1 MSEQS
6 QSAPRLPHFKNPPY
20 FIAVL
25 AISLCA
31 AGLLFLCGVTALW
44 DQGIY
49 DWCVKLRVL
58 SGKESIDR
66 RIANIDI
73 NDESIEILSGQL
85 DTRTAF
91 TDALDVL
98 AQSNTAVSF
107 DLLFK
112 YKKTDDA
119 AFINAI
125 KMTKDA
131 VIASVAVDKKIINPS
146 NRELTEAE
154 QRMLSGH
161 LWHIKVLKKGNIP
174 QAGTFLLPFTEL
186 GEAVTQIAHIN
197 IEPDPDGIYRRIP
210 LLYEWNGGYIP
221 SLALATAVLYYQI
234 QVETIE
240 LKAGAY
246 LALPLSED
254 EIIRIPIDNQGR
266 ALIPYVE
273 TYKDNNRRIPFHA
286 VVNAKTDEDIFDT
299 VVTSLNNRI
308 ALLAEISAEQKD
320 FGPSPF
326 ERLFPLSGTHTAVIS
341 GILNGLEK
349 RPFIGTVSPLYKI
362 LTLLLFPVCVFL
374 ICNVKKD
381 ARFHLG
387 FFIVLA
393 VFSTVTFVLWK
404 VAAIYPWYS
413 LPVIMLLFLWAGS
426 FLVRLA
432 GRYQEQLLLRNALS
446 RYFPSA
452 LAQRIMRERKTEL
465 IPNYKELT
473 ILFSDI
479 SGFTKWSSDKNPEL
493 VHSFLND
500 YLETM
505 AGILFAGGGTVDK
518 FMGDGILAFFG
529 DPFEMPDHCERCLK
543 AAIAMQDEIR
553 KFSEKWKPLTALDL
567 KVRVGINTGKVIVG
581 NLGSKTRIEYT
592 VIGADVNLGQRME
605 SNAPVGGILV
615 TAAVYEKLKDKFAF
629 TEKRAVTVKGYAEP
643 IEAYVVALPWENN
656 EQLVMGD

>member
-6 QSAPRLPHFKNPPY
+6 QSVPRTAKKTPRFLTVT
-20 FIAVL
+20 ALSV
-25 AISLCA
+25 CA
-31 AGLLFLCGVTALW
+31 AGLLFLCGVTGLW

-49 DWCVKLRVL
+49 DLCVKFRVL
-58 SGKESIDR
+58 SGGASLDR
-66 RIANIDI
+66 RIATIDI
-73 NDESIEILSGQL
+73 NDESIEILSDQL
-85 DTRTAF
+85 DTRSAF

-98 AQSNTAVSF
+98 AESNTAVSF

-119 AFINAI
+119 AFTKVM

-131 VIASVAVDKKIINPS
+131 VIATVAVDKKIMNPS
-146 NRELTEAE
+146 NRELSEAE
-154 QRMLSGH
+154 RQMLKRH
-161 LWHIKVLKKGNIP
+161 LWHIKVLQKGNIP
-174 QAGTFLLPFTEL
+174 QAGTFLLPFTSL

-210 LLYEWNGGYIP
+210 LLYEWDGGYIP

-234 QVETIE
+234 PVETIE

-246 LALPLSED
+246 LAIPLSED
-254 EIIRIPIDNQGR
+254 EIIRIPVDNQGR

-273 TYKDNNRRIPFHA
+273 TYKDNNRRIPLHT
-286 VVNAKTDEDIFDT
+286 VVNAKTDEDVFDT
-299 VVTSLNNRI
+299 VFTSLNNRI
-308 ALLAEISAEQKD
+308 ALMAEISSEQKD

-326 ERLFPLSGTHTAVIS
+326 ERLFPLSGTHVAVIS

-349 RPFIGTVSPLYKI
+349 RSFIGMVSPLYKI
-362 LTLLLFPVCVFL
+362 LTLLLFLVCAFL
-374 ICNVKKD
+374 IYGVKKD

-387 FFIVLA
+387 FFIVLLA
-393 VFSTVTFVLWK
+393 FSVLTFVLWRI
-404 VAAIYPWYS
+404 AAIYPWYA
-413 LPVIMLLFLWAGS
+413 LPVIMLLLLWAGF
-426 FLVRLA
+426 FLLRLV

-465 IPNYKELT
+465 IPSYKELT

-479 SGFTKWSSDKNPEL
+479 SGFTKWSSDKDPEL

-505 AGILFAGGGTVDK
+505 AGILFANGGTVDK

-529 DPFEMPDHCERCLK
+529 DPFDMPDHCERCLK
-543 AAIAMQDEIR
+543 AAIEMQDTIR
-553 KFSEKWKPLTALDL
+553 HFSEKWKPLTALDL

-615 TAAVYEKLKDKFAF
+615 TAAVYEKLKDKFSF
-629 TEKRAVTVKGYAEP
+629 TEKRDVTVKGYAQP
-643 IEAYVVALPWENN
+643 IEAYVAALPFENN
-656 EQLVMGD
+656 

>member
-1 MSEQS
+1 MFVRLQS
-6 QSAPRLPHFKNPPY
+6 VLRAVKKPPRF
-20 FIAVL
+20 ATVTV
-25 AISLCA
+25 ISLCA
-31 AGLLFLCGVTALW
+31 AGALFLCGITGLW

-49 DWCVKLRVL
+49 DWCIKYRVL
-58 SGKESIDR
+58 SGAETLDR
-66 RIANIDI
+66 RIATIDI
-73 NDESIEILSGQL
+73 NDESIEILSSQL
-85 DTRTAF
+85 DTREAF

-112 YKKTDDA
+112 YKKSDDT
-119 AFINAI
+119 AFTKAI

-131 VIASVAVDKKIINPS
+131 VIASVAVDKKIINSS

-154 QRMLSGH
+154 RQMLNRH
-161 LWHIKVLKKGNIP
+161 LWHIKVLQKGNIP

-197 IEPDPDGIYRRIP
+197 IDPDPDGIYRRVS
-210 LLYEWNGGYIP
+210 LLYEWEDGYIP

-234 QVETIE
+234 PIETIE

-266 ALIPYVE
+266 MLIPYVE
-273 TYKDNNRRIPFHA
+273 TYKDNNRRIPFHT
-286 VVNAKTDEDIFDT
+286 VVSAKKDDDVLDT
-299 VVTSLNNRI
+299 VITSLNNRI
-308 ALLAEISAEQKD
+308 ALMAEISAEQKD
-320 FGPSPF
+320 FGPTPF

-349 RPFIGTVSPLYKI
+349 RPFIGMVPPLYKI
-362 LTLLLFPVCVFL
+362 LTLFLILVCAFL
-374 ICNVKKD
+374 ICNIKKD

-393 VFSTVTFVLWK
+393 VFSAVTITLWK
-404 VAAIYPWYS
+404 VSAIYPWYS
-413 LPVIMLLFLWAGS
+413 LPVIMLLILWAGS
-426 FLVRLA
+426 FLVRLVE
-432 GRYQEQLLLRNALS
+432 RYQEQLLLQNALS

-465 IPNYKELT
+465 IPNYKDLT

-479 SGFTKWSSDKNPEL
+479 SGFTKWSSDKSPEL

-505 AGILFAGGGTVDK
+505 AGILFTNGGTVDK

-553 KFSEKWKPLTALDL
+553 RFSEKWKPLTGLDL

-615 TAAVYEKLKDKFAF
+615 TAAVHEKLKDKFAF
-629 TEKRAVTVKGYAEP
+629 TEKRDVTVKGYAQP
-643 IEAYVVALPWENN
+643 IEAYAVALPWENT
-656 EQLVMGD
+656 

>member
-1 MSEQS
+1 MSEQL
-6 QSAPRLPHFKNPPY
+6 QSVPRKSLFKKPPH

-25 AISLCA
+25 TVSICA
-31 AGLLFLCGVTALW
+31 AILLFLCGVTALL

-49 DWCVKLRVL
+49 DLYVKHRVL
-58 SGKESIDR
+58 SGKESLDR
-66 RIANIDI
+66 RIVTIDI
-73 NDESIEILSGQL
+73 NDESIEILGDKL
-85 DTRTAF
+85 DTREAF

-98 AQSNTAVSF
+98 AESNTAVSF

-112 YKKTDDA
+112 YKKSDDT
-119 AFINAI
+119 AFTNVME
-125 KMTKDA
+125 MTKDA
-131 VIASVAVDKKIINPS
+131 VIAAVAVDKKIMNQS
-146 NRELTEAE
+146 NRELSEAE
-154 QRMLSGH
+154 RQMLSRH
-161 LWHIKVLKKGNIP
+161 LWHIKVPQKGNIP
-174 QAGTFLLPFTEL
+174 QAGTFLLPFNEL

-197 IEPDPDGIYRRIP
+197 IEPDPDGIYRHIP
-210 LLYEWNGGYIP
+210 LLYEWDGGYIP
-221 SLALATAVLYYQI
+221 SLALATAVLYYKI
-234 QVETIE
+234 PVENIE

-246 LALPLSED
+246 LSLPLSED
-254 EIIRIPIDNQGR
+254 EIIRIPVDNQGR
-266 ALIPYVE
+266 MLIPYLE
-273 TYKDNNRRIPFHA
+273 TYKDDNRRIPLHT
-286 VVNAKTDEDIFDT
+286 VVSAKTDDDVFDM

-308 ALLAEISAEQKD
+308 ALMAEISAEQKD
-320 FGPSPF
+320 FGPTPF
-326 ERLFPLSGTHTAVIS
+326 ERLFPLSGTHAAVIS

-349 RPFIGTVSPLYKI
+349 RAFIGMVSPLYKI
-362 LTLLLFPVCVFL
+362 FALLLFLACAFL

-381 ARFHLG
+381 AKFHLG

-393 VFSTVTFVLWK
+393 VFSAITFILWK
-404 VAAIYPWYS
+404 VSAVYPWYA
-413 LPVIMLLFLWAGS
+413 LPVIMLLILWAGF
-426 FLVRLA
+426 FLVRLI
-432 GRYQEQLLLRNALS
+432 GRYQEQLLLQNALS

-465 IPNYKELT
+465 IPNYKDLT

-479 SGFTKWSSDKNPEL
+479 SGFTKWSSDKSPEL

-505 AGILFAGGGTVDK
+505 AGILFANGGTVDK

-529 DPFEMPDHCERCLK
+529 DPFDMPDHCERCLK

-553 KFSEKWKPLTALDL
+553 RFSEKWKPLTALDL

-629 TEKRAVTVKGYAEP
+629 TEKRDVTVKGYVEP
-643 IEAYVVALPWENN
+643 IEAYVVALPWEKNN
-656 EQLVMGD
+656 N

>member
-1 MSEQS
+1 MSEHS
-6 QSAPRLPHFKNPPY
+6 QSVQPVKKPPHF
-20 FIAVL
+20 FAV
-25 AISLCA
+25 AAVSVCA
-31 AGLLFLCGVTALW
+31 AGLLFLFGVTGLW

-49 DWCVKLRVL
+49 DLCVKLRVL
-58 SGKESIDR
+58 NGSHSLDR
-66 RIANIDI
+66 RIATIDI
-73 NDESIEILSGQL
+73 NDESIEILGSRL
-85 DTRTAF
+85 DTREAF

-98 AQSNTAVSF
+98 AESFTSVSF

-112 YKKTDDA
+112 YKKNDDA
-119 AFINAI
+119 AFT
-125 KMTKDA
+125 KVMGMTKDA
-131 VIASVAVDKKIINPS
+131 VIAAIAIDKKIMNQS

-154 QRMLSGH
+154 RQMLSGH
-161 LWHIKVLKKGNIP
+161 LWHIKTIRKGDIP
-174 QAGTFLLPFTEL
+174 QAGTFLLPFNEL

-197 IEPDPDGIYRRIP
+197 IEPDPDGIYRRVP
-210 LLYEWNGGYIP
+210 LLYEWDGAYIP
-221 SLALATAVLYYQI
+221 SLALATAVLYFQI
-234 QVETIE
+234 PVENIE
-240 LKAGAY
+240 LMAGSY
-246 LALPLSED
+246 LALPLSEK

-273 TYKDNNRRIPFHA
+273 TYKDNNRRIPLHT
-286 VVNAKTDEDIFDT
+286 VVSAKTDEELFDT

-308 ALLAEISAEQKD
+308 ALMAEISAEQND
-320 FGPSPF
+320 FGPTPF

-349 RPFIGTVSPLYKI
+349 RSFIGMVPPVYKI
-362 LTLLLFPVCVFL
+362 LSLLLFLFLAFL
-374 ICNVKKD
+374 ICRVKKD

-387 FFIVLA
+387 FFIVLPA
-393 VFSTVTFVLWK
+393 FSALTFILWRT
-404 VAAIYPWYS
+404 AAIYPWYG
-413 LPVIMLLFLWAGS
+413 LPVIMFLFLWAGS
-426 FLVRLA
+426 FLVRLV
-432 GRYQEQLLLRNALS
+432 GRYQEQMLLQNALS

-465 IPNYKELT
+465 IPAYKDLT

-505 AGILFAGGGTVDK
+505 AGILFANGGTVDK

-543 AAIAMQDEIR
+543 AAIEMQDTIR
-553 KFSEKWKPLTALDL
+553 QFSEKWKPLTALDL

-615 TAAVYEKLKDKFAF
+615 TAAVHEKLKDKFAF
-629 TEKRAVTVKGYAEP
+629 AEKRDVTVKGYAQP
-643 IEAYVVALPWENN
+643 IEAYVVALPWDAGTAP
-656 EQLVMGD
+656 L

>member
-6 QSAPRLPHFKNPPY
+6 QSVQQKPLFKKPAH

-25 AISLCA
+25 TVSICA
-31 AGLLFLCGVTALW
+31 AILLFLCGVTPLL

-49 DWCVKLRVL
+49 DIYVKYRVL
-58 SGKESIDR
+58 SGKESLDR
-66 RIANIDI
+66 RIVTIDI
-73 NDESIEILSGQL
+73 NDESIEILGDKL
-85 DTRTAF
+85 DTRAAF

-98 AQSNTAVSF
+98 AESNTAVSF

-112 YKKTDDA
+112 YKKSDDT

-125 KMTKDA
+125 EITKDA
-131 VIASVAVDKKIINPS
+131 VIAAVAVDKKIMNPS
-146 NRELTEAE
+146 NRELSEAE
-154 QRMLSGH
+154 RQILSRH
-161 LWHIKVLKKGNIP
+161 LWHIKVLQKGNIP
-174 QAGTFLLPFTEL
+174 QAGTFLLPFNAL

-197 IEPDPDGIYRRIP
+197 IEPDLDGIYRRIP

-221 SLALATAVLYYQI
+221 SLALATAVLYYRI
-234 QVETIE
+234 PVETIE

-246 LALPLSED
+246 LTLPLSED

-266 ALIPYVE
+266 ALIPYTE
-273 TYKDNNRRIPFHA
+273 TYKDNNRRISLHTI
-286 VVNAKTDEDIFDT
+286 VSAKTDEDVFDT

-308 ALLAEISAEQKD
+308 ALMAEISAEQND
-320 FGPSPF
+320 FGPTPF

-349 RPFIGTVSPLYKI
+349 RAFIGMVPFFYKI
-362 LTLLLFPVCVFL
+362 FALLLLLACAL
-374 ICNVKKD
+374 IICSAEKD

-393 VFSTVTFVLWK
+393 VFSSITFILWK
-404 VAAIYPWYS
+404 VFAVYPWYA
-413 LPVIMLLFLWAGS
+413 LPVIMLLILWAGS
-426 FLVRLA
+426 FFVRLV
-432 GRYQEQLLLRNALS
+432 GRYQEQLLLQNALS

-465 IPNYKELT
+465 IPNYKDLT

-505 AGILFAGGGTVDK
+505 AGILFANGGTVDK

-543 AAIAMQDEIR
+543 AAIEMQDTIR
-553 KFSEKWKPLTALDL
+553 QFSEKWKPLTALDL
-567 KVRVGINTGKVIVG
+567 KVRVGVNTGKVIVG

-629 TEKRAVTVKGYAEP
+629 SEKRDVTVKGYAEP
-643 IEAYVVALPWENN
+643 IEAYVVALPWEK
-656 EQLVMGD
+656 V